1 MSNHPSSNDSCVS
14 TFQSWPFLV
23 YLLPFTHFSPTH
35 AKKSGSPPKE
45 VCCRWKRETPECR
58 RWKCETPECRWQFSW
73 PCPNLWLS
81 SSLPLTRLRDS
92 LFWERGGQRRLYSF
106 DIAPVSLE
114 GQAASSGK
122 KITELIAAAPHNQRT
137 MEPWI
142 MPLFM
147 HTNLSPTHIPCIW
160 NKSHAIKCRAGRKQA
175 FLQ

>member
-1 MSNHPSSNDSCVS
+1 MCFCFSKLAFSCLPSSLYMSLSNPC
-14 TFQSWPFLV
+14 Q
-23 YLLPFTHFSPTH
+23 
-35 AKKSGSPPKE
+35 KI
-45 VCCRWKRETPECR
+45 RETLQGSALQMEM
-58 RWKCETPECRWQFSW
+58 WNSWVQEMEMWNSWCRWQLSW
-73 PCPNLWLS
+73 PCPNPWLS

-92 LFWERGGQRRLYSF
+92 LCWERGGQRQLYSF

-122 KITELIAAAPHNQRT
+122 RITELIAAASHNQRT

-160 NKSHAIKCRAGRKQA
+160 NKSHTTKCRAGRKQA
-175 FLQ
+175 FLQWEG